1 MSDSATLL
9 IVDDETPIRRFLRA
23 GLSGGEYNLV
33 EAINGKEAL
42 QHVATYNPDLVLLD
56 LGLPDIDGIEIVRQ
70 IREWSEVPII
80 VLSARG
86 REEDKI
92 SALDTGANDYLVKP
106 FLIGEL
112 KARVRAALRARA
124 IRTGENENPVV
135 QVGALTIDL
144 AARRVLKGDQEVHLT
159 PKEFRLLSIMARHI
173 GKVLTHNYLLTEV
186 WGKAYAEQTQ
196 YLRVFMKQL
205 REKLESDPA
214 RPQHITTE
222 TGVGYR
228 FLE

>member
-1 MSDSATLL
+1 MNDSPTLL
-9 IVDDETPIRRFLRA
+9 IVDDELPIRKFLRA
-23 GLSGGEYNLV
+23 GLSSGEYCLI
-33 EAINGKEAL
+33 EATNGKEAL

-56 LGLPDIDGIEIVRQ
+56 LGLPDMDGIEVVRR
-70 IREWSEVPII
+70 IREWNEVPII

-112 KARVRAALRARA
+112 KARLRAALRTKA
-124 IRTGENENPVV
+124 IRTGENENPILH
-135 QVGALTIDL
+135 VGQLTIDL
-144 AARRVLKGDQEVHLT
+144 TSRIVLKSGQEIHLT
-159 PKEFRLLSIMARHI
+159 PTEFRLLAIMARHI

-186 WGKAYAEQTQ
+186 WGKAYSDQTQ

-205 REKLESDPA
+205 REKLETDPS
-214 RPQHITTE
+214 RPRHITTE